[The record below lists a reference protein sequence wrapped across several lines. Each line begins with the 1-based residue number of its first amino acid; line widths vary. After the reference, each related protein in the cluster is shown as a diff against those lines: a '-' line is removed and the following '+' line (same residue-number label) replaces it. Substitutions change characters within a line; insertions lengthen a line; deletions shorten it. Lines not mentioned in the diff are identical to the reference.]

1 MVTEALKLYS
11 TKGLK
16 KAVQYLVASNFISD
30 TPRDI
35 ANFLRIYKKD
45 LDPLSI
51 GDFLSEPD
59 VDGGEY
65 WKAIRLQYVR
75 AIAFHGM
82 TLEEA
87 LRHLL
92 TDSGFR
98 YVDVVHDVCVH
109 VA

>member
-1 MVTEALKLYS
+1 MVTEALKLYN

-98 YVDVVHDVCVH
+98 YLDVVHDVCVH

>member
-1 MVTEALKLYS
+1 MTQALELYS

-16 KAVQYLVASNFISD
+16 KAVQHLVASNFISD

-59 VDGGEY
+59 VDGVRCRCR
-65 WKAIRLQYVR
+65 WRLLV
-75 AIAFHGM
+75 
-82 TLEEA
+82 
-87 LRHLL
+87 
-92 TDSGFR
+92 
-98 YVDVVHDVCVH
+98 
-109 VA
+109 